1 MLKSTFIRALR
12 RTFLILAF
20 LIPAGLT
27 QAAEVVTPEA
37 AETTAEPMILTTT
50 ASGINMEAAVAALTQ
65 AIVNHNYTFVR
76 QQAIDSRLVPY
87 AQEVH
92 SVRLVYFCNFTKM
105 DRALRIDPRATQV
118 LPCRVTL
125 VETATGVDL
134 IAVNPAWVT
143 QNMPGLHAECQ
154 EMKRD
159 YLAILEEAAL

>member
-1 MLKSTFIRALR
+1 M
-12 RTFLILAF
+12 ILAF
-20 LIPAGLT
+20 LIAADMAQAT
-27 QAAEVVTPEA
+27 EVATSVAAEVASEVATES
-37 AETTAEPMILTTT
+37 TAEPMILTTT
-50 ASGINMEAAVAALTQ
+50 ASGIGMEAAVAALTQ

-76 QQAIDSRLVPY
+76 QQAMDSRLVPY
-87 AQEVH
+87 AQEVR

-105 DRALRIDPRATQV
+105 DRALHLDPRATQV

-125 VETATGVDL
+125 VETPTGVDL